1 MTTLSKKILVIDD
14 EEAIREVM
22 KMGLVKLGYH
32 PEFAENGKEALE
44 ILAREE
50 FPLILMDIKLPGID
64 GIELC
69 IRIKQRNP
77 ETVIYA
83 FSGVITED
91 EFYELEE
98 MGFDGLLCKPVS
110 FKVLKHAI
118 EGAFDKINNRE
129 TLSPPLGSNK
139 KTFR

>member
-1 MTTLSKKILVIDD
+1 MTTVPKKILVVDD

-22 KMGLVKLGYH
+22 KIGLVKLGYN
-32 PEFAENGKEALE
+32 PEFAKNGKEALE

-50 FPLILMDIKLPGID
+50 FPLILMDLNLLEMD

-69 IRIKQRNP
+69 VGIKQRNP

-83 FSGVITED
+83 FSGHVTED

-110 FKVLKHAI
+110 FEVLKRAI

-129 TLSPPLGSNK
+129 TLSTPLRSNK
-139 KTFR
+139 KNI

>member
-1 MTTLSKKILVIDD
+1 MATVSKKILVVDD

-22 KMGLVKLGYH
+22 KLGLVKLGYH

-44 ILAREE
+44 ILTKEN
-50 FPLILMDIKLPGID
+50 FPVILMDIRMPGID

-69 IRIKQRNP
+69 MRIKDRNP

-83 FSGVITED
+83 FSGIVTEG

-98 MGFDGLLCKPVS
+98 KGFDGLLCKPVP
-110 FKVLKHAI
+110 FKVLKKAI

-129 TLSPPLGSNK
+129 ELSTPLCNN
-139 KTFR
+139 

>member
-1 MTTLSKKILVIDD
+1 MVSKKILVVDD

-22 KMGLVKLGYH
+22 KIGLVKLGYD

-44 ILAREE
+44 ILTKENY
-50 FPLILMDIKLPGID
+50 PLILMDIRMPGID

-69 IRIKQRNP
+69 MRIKDRNP

-83 FSGVITED
+83 FSGIVTEG

-98 MGFDGLLCKPVS
+98 KGFDGLLCKPVS
-110 FKVLKHAI
+110 FEVLKKAI
-118 EGAFDKINNRE
+118 EGAFDKINNRV
-129 TLSPPLGSNK
+129 TLFPPLCSN
-139 KTFR
+139 